1 MGLMPRIASPV
12 WGREGNTDMDD
23 ITLEQVID
31 MLDQIKDDVDFS
43 TTVNLVDDRILD
55 SFDILSIIGA
65 IDDEFDVSVPAKDIV
80 PQNFNT
86 AQGIYQMVLDLAQG
100 E

>member
-1 MGLMPRIASPV
+1 
-12 WGREGNTDMDD
+12 MDD

>member
-1 MGLMPRIASPV
+1 
-12 WGREGNTDMDD
+12 MDD

-31 MLDQIKDDVDFS
+31 MLGQIKDDVDFS
-43 TTVNLVDDRILD
+43 TAVNLVDDRILD

>member
-1 MGLMPRIASPV
+1 
-12 WGREGNTDMDD
+12 MDD

-31 MLDQIKDDVDFS
+31 MLDQIKDDVDFA
-43 TTVNLVDDRILD
+43 TAVNLVDDRILD

>member
-1 MGLMPRIASPV
+1 
-12 WGREGNTDMDD
+12 MDD

-43 TTVNLVDDRILD
+43 TAVNLVDERILD

>member
-1 MGLMPRIASPV
+1 
-12 WGREGNTDMDD
+12 MDD

-43 TTVNLVDDRILD
+43 KAVNLVDDRILD